1 MTDIPRVEPTEAVVE
16 ARRTRDEVH
25 EAMVGLEQAI
35 AAPGA
40 GRAGDWAGEVD
51 AQLVALR
58 RELVDHVE
66 VTEGPDGL
74 FAEVIDHSP
83 RLCHA
88 VERLRSEHGTIL
100 DVLDG
105 ERQRIAALGDEPSGD
120 DVSVARE
127 GLLGLLA
134 VLARHR
140 QRGADLVY
148 EAYEVDVGP
157 AD

>member
-1 MTDIPRVEPTEAVVE
+1 MSDIPRAEPTEAVVE

-35 AAPGA
+35 AAPAA
-40 GRAGDWAGEVD
+40 GRGGDWAADVD

-74 FAEVIDHSP
+74 FAEVIEHAP
-83 RLCHA
+83 RLNHA
-88 VERLRSEHGTIL
+88 VDRLRTDHGTLL

-105 ERQRIAALGDEPSGD
+105 ERKRLAALGDDPSGD
-120 DVSVARE
+120 DLGAARE

-134 VLARHR
+134 LLARHR